1 MNSEEQLFTKRLQ
14 ELADKSYQNSQY
26 MFTSFLGLSELDL
39 YYKIVNEIS
48 YVPTTLFGGTKD
60 CERVMLRF
68 GSEELCGY
76 EEPFPITC
84 LEIKPLVEK
93 FGEVLSH
100 RDYLGALMNL
110 GIERSTL
117 GDIIIIEK
125 TAYLFCTEKM
135 SAYII
140 DNLDQ
145 IRHTHVSCKIASSI
159 PESTIINLERK
170 ALLVSSERIDLVIAK
185 LYNISRSESI
195 ELFRAKKVF
204 VNGRCYENNSAALKK
219 EDRISVRGFG
229 KFIYQGEQY
238 ETKKGKLSVDVD
250 VYS

>member
-1 MNSEEQLFTKRLQ
+1 MNQEDVIFTKRLQ
-14 ELADKSYQNSQY
+14 EFADKAYQNSQY
-26 MFTSFLGLSELDL
+26 VFTGFLGLSEQDL
-39 YYKIVNEIS
+39 FYKIQRDIS
-48 YVPTTLFGGTKD
+48 YVPVTAFGGTAD

-76 EEPFPITC
+76 EEPFPIVC

-93 FGEVLSH
+93 FGELLNH

-125 TAYLFCTEKM
+125 TAYLFVTEKM
-135 SAYII
+135 SPYIME
-140 DNLDQ
+140 NLDQ
-145 IRHTHVSCKIASSI
+145 VRHTHVSCKEATSI
-159 PESTIINLERK
+159 PESTIVNLERK
-170 ALLVSSERIDLVIAK
+170 SILVSSERIDLVISK
-185 LYNISRSESI
+185 LCNLSRSQSI
-195 ELFRAKKVF
+195 ALFQAKKVF
-204 VNGRCYENNSAALKK
+204 VNGRCYENNSATLKPD
-219 EDRISVRGFG
+219 DRVSVRGYG
-229 KFIYQGEQY
+229 KFIYRGKQY